1 MNIAQVA
8 DFVTNHPLLVGTFLL
23 ALVALFVMEIRNR
36 SKLAID
42 SSKLIAY
49 VNHDHAAIWDIRP
62 KKDFDQGHITAAK
75 HVASDTLND
84 KITETI
90 TRAITKSMTKNQ
102 KTTRPIILVCDN
114 GMRSAGHLKKFA
126 KAHDSIFYLH
136 GGMAEWQNQKLPLVR
151 S

>member
-8 DFVTNHPLLVGTFLL
+8 DFVTNHPWLVGIFLF
-23 ALVALFVMEIRNR
+23 ALVALVVMEIRNR
-36 SKLAID
+36 SRLAID
-42 SSKLIAY
+42 PSKLIAY
-49 VNHDHAAIWDIRP
+49 INRDHAVIWDIRP

-84 KITETI
+84 KITK
-90 TRAITKSMTKNQ
+90 AITKSMAKNQ

-114 GMRSAGHLKKFA
+114 GMRSAGHLKKVS
-126 KAHDSIFYLH
+126 KAHDSIFYLQ